1 VEDMN
6 KNMEEN
12 TVEEAAEAVA
22 EETVTDEVSEEEIEV
37 LADEETETEE
47 TEAEEKETL
56 KDKLSARKLKKELAK
71 SEEKVAELT
80 DRYQRLM
87 AEFENARK
95 RTAKE
100 TTKMYDMGA
109 KDMLEKLLPVID
121 NFERG
126 MATLT
131 EEEKELPYVQGIDK
145 IYKQFLSVL
154 EACHVEPMNAEGK
167 EFNPDF
173 HNAVMHIEDEN
184 LGENVVAEELLK
196 GYMYKDMVLR
206 FSMVKVAN

>member
-1 VEDMN
+1 MEDMT

-12 TVEEAAEAVA
+12 TVEEAAEEVT
-22 EETVTDEVSEEEIEV
+22 EETVTEEVSEEEVEV
-37 LADEETETEE
+37 EAAEDEET
-47 TEAEEKETL
+47 EEKETL
-56 KDKLSARKLKKELAK
+56 KDKLSARKLKKELEK

-80 DRYQRLM
+80 DKYQRLM

-131 EEEKELPYVQGIDK
+131 EEEKELPFVQGIDK

-173 HNAVMHIEDEN
+173 HNAVMQMESEEFESGI
-184 LGENVVAEELLK
+184 VAQEFMK
-196 GYMYKDMVLR
+196 GYTYRDSVVR
-206 FSMVKVAN
+206 YSMVGVVS

>member
-1 VEDMN
+1 MEDMN

-12 TVEEAAEAVA
+12 TVEEAAEDVI
-22 EETVTDEVSEEEIEV
+22 EETVTEEVSEEDVEIETTE
-37 LADEETETEE
+37 DEE
-47 TEAEEKETL
+47 AEGKETL
-56 KDKLSARKLKKELAK
+56 KDKLSARKLKKELEK

-80 DRYQRLM
+80 DKYQRLM

-154 EACHVEPMNAEGK
+154 EVCHVEPMNAEGK

-173 HNAVMHIEDEN
+173 HNAVMHIEDEE

>member
-1 VEDMN
+1 MEDMN
-6 KNMEEN
+6 KNMEET
-12 TVEEAAEAVA
+12 TVEETAEKVTEEVA
-22 EETVTDEVSEEEIEV
+22 EETVTETVSEEEVEV
-37 LADEETETEE
+37 EATEEEET
-47 TEAEEKETL
+47 EEKETF
-56 KDKLSARKLKKELAK
+56 KDKLSARKLKKELEK

-80 DRYQRLM
+80 DKYQRLM

-100 TTKMYDMGA
+100 TTRMYDMGA

-131 EEEKELPYVQGIDK
+131 EEEKELPFIQGIDK

-184 LGENVVAEELLK
+184 LGDNVVAEELLK

>member
-1 VEDMN
+1 MEDMN

-12 TVEEAAEAVA
+12 TVEEAAEEVT
-22 EETVTDEVSEEEIEV
+22 EETVTEEVSEEEAEV
-37 LADEETETEE
+37 ELAEDEET
-47 TEAEEKETL
+47 EEKETL
-56 KDKLSARKLKKELAK
+56 KDKLSARKLKKELEK

-80 DRYQRLM
+80 DKYQRLM

-173 HNAVMHIEDEN
+173 HNAVMHIEDEE

>member
-1 VEDMN
+1 MEDMN

-12 TVEEAAEAVA
+12 TVEEAAEEVT
-22 EETVTDEVSEEEIEV
+22 EETVTEEVSEEEAEV
-37 LADEETETEE
+37 ETAEDE
-47 TEAEEKETL
+47 EAEEKETL
-56 KDKLSARKLKKELAK
+56 KDKLSARKLKKELEK

-80 DRYQRLM
+80 DKYQRLM

-173 HNAVMHIEDEN
+173 HNAVMHIEDEE

>member
-1 VEDMN
+1 
-6 KNMEEN
+6 MEEN
-12 TVEEAAEAVA
+12 IVEEAAEEVT
-22 EETVTDEVSEEEIEV
+22 EETVTEEVSETEAEVETVEE
-37 LADEETETEE
+37 EET
-47 TEAEEKETL
+47 EEKETL
-56 KDKLSARKLKKELAK
+56 KDKLSARKLKKELEK

-80 DRYQRLM
+80 DKYQRLM

-131 EEEKELPYVQGIDK
+131 EEEKELPFVQGIDK

-154 EACHVEPMNAEGK
+154 EACHVEAMNAEGK

>member
-1 VEDMN
+1 MEDMT

-12 TVEEAAEAVA
+12 TVEEAAEEVT
-22 EETVTDEVSEEEIEV
+22 EETVTEEVSEEEAEV
-37 LADEETETEE
+37 EIAEDE
-47 TEAEEKETL
+47 EAEEKETL
-56 KDKLSARKLKKELAK
+56 KDKLSARKLKKELEK

-80 DRYQRLM
+80 DKYQRLM

-173 HNAVMHIEDEN
+173 HNAVMHIEDEE

>member
-1 VEDMN
+1 MEDMN

-12 TVEEAAEAVA
+12 TVEEAAEEVT
-22 EETVTDEVSEEEIEV
+22 EETVTEEVSEEEVEV
-37 LADEETETEE
+37 EAAEDEET
-47 TEAEEKETL
+47 EEKETL
-56 KDKLSARKLKKELAK
+56 KDKLSARKLKKELEK

-80 DRYQRLM
+80 DKYQRLM

-173 HNAVMHIEDEN
+173 HNAVMHIEDEE

>member
-1 VEDMN
+1 MEDMN

-12 TVEEAAEAVA
+12 TVEEAAEEVT
-22 EETVTDEVSEEEIEV
+22 EETVTEEVSEEEVEV
-37 LADEETETEE
+37 EAAEDEET
-47 TEAEEKETL
+47 EEKETL
-56 KDKLSARKLKKELAK
+56 KDKLSARKLKKELEK

-80 DRYQRLM
+80 DKYQRLM

-154 EACHVEPMNAEGK
+154 EACHVEPMNAQGK

-173 HNAVMHIEDEN
+173 HNAVMHIEDEE

>member
-1 VEDMN
+1 MEDMN

-12 TVEEAAEAVA
+12 TVEEAAEEVT
-22 EETVTDEVSEEEIEV
+22 EETVTEEVSEEDVEIETTE
-37 LADEETETEE
+37 DEE
-47 TEAEEKETL
+47 AEGKETL
-56 KDKLSARKLKKELAK
+56 KDKLSARKLKKELEK

-80 DRYQRLM
+80 DKYQRLM

-173 HNAVMHIEDEN
+173 HNAVMHIEDEE

>member
-1 VEDMN
+1 MEDMN

-12 TVEEAAEAVA
+12 TVEEAAEEVT
-22 EETVTDEVSEEEIEV
+22 EETVTEEVSEDEAEVETVEE
-37 LADEETETEE
+37 EET
-47 TEAEEKETL
+47 EEKETL
-56 KDKLSARKLKKELAK
+56 KDKLSARKLKKELEK

-80 DRYQRLM
+80 DKYQRLM

-131 EEEKELPYVQGIDK
+131 EEEKELPFVQGIDK

-154 EACHVEPMNAEGK
+154 EACHVEAMNAEGK

-173 HNAVMHIEDEN
+173 HNAVMHIEDES

>member
-1 VEDMN
+1 MN

-12 TVEEAAEAVA
+12 TVEEAAEEVT
-22 EETVTDEVSEEEIEV
+22 EETVTEEVSEDEAEVETVEE
-37 LADEETETEE
+37 EET
-47 TEAEEKETL
+47 EEKETL
-56 KDKLSARKLKKELAK
+56 KDKLSARKLKKELEK

-80 DRYQRLM
+80 DKYQRLM

-131 EEEKELPYVQGIDK
+131 EEEKELPFVQGIDK

-154 EACHVEPMNAEGK
+154 EACHVEAMNAEGK

-173 HNAVMHIEDEN
+173 HNAVMHIEDES